1 MLKSQKD
8 GGEVEHLQETSINR
22 FLYKTLRGKMPEY
35 PIINKKT
42 GEQKE
47 VTMTIQDWERW
58 KNENPEW
65 IRDWSDPSTA
75 PSSFEV
81 GDWQNKLI
89 SKHPGWNEVLGNASK
104 APKSKVKKI

>member
-42 GEQKE
+42 GEQ
-47 VTMTIQDWERW
+47 I
-58 KNENPEW
+58 
-65 IRDWSDPSTA
+65 
-75 PSSFEV
+75 F
-81 GDWQNKLI
+81 
-89 SKHPGWNEVLGNASK
+89 SKQIPLGEG
-104 APKSKVKKI
+104 PQPRRFF